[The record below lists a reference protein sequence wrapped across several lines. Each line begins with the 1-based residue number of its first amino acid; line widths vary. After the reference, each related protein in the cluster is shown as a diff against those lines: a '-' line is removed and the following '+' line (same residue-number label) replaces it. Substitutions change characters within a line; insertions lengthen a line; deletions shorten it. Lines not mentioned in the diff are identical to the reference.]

1 MQTQKFTPT
10 KCKKGKIYTIIHK
23 IFTLFVKLLIRKL
36 NEGGVKMAELT
47 LKIEG
52 MTCHHCVMS
61 VRRAVEG
68 VEGVNNADVDV
79 GSAKINYDDTKTNKN
94 AIIEAIQRIGYRVV
108 G

>member
-1 MQTQKFTPT
+1 MYPVNVIETQ
-10 KCKKGKIYTIIHK
+10 I
-23 IFTLFVKLLIRKL
+23 
-36 NEGGVKMAELT
+36 GGVEMADLI

-61 VRRAVEG
+61 VRKAVES
-68 VEGVNNADVDV
+68 VKGVNTADINI
-79 GSAKINYDDTKTNKN
+79 GSAKINYDDTKTDKN